1 MLVHTLKVCAVF
13 NILGGVALIAFWYL
27 FAALLPY
34 RQLSDSLSLLV
45 NTPYWSLINAIG
57 AVGALMAL
65 IGVFGI
71 FMSQVEEGGWL
82 GVIGFLLGAIGIVM
96 FLVTLV
102 WDTILWPVLV
112 KQDPSLLDFTGPI
125 YTSKTFLPYFITAGL
140 IFSLGL
146 LLFGIS
152 IVKAGV
158 LPSWGGI
165 LMAVGAPLFGLGAMF
180 GKMQV
185 IPRTAGVTLLSI
197 GLVIL
202 GWAMLGK

>member
-1 MLVHTLKVCAVF
+1 MLIQILKVCAVF
-13 NILGGVALIAFWYL
+13 NILAGIALVAFWYL
-27 FAALLPY
+27 FAVLLPY
-34 RQLSDSLSLLV
+34 RELSDSLSILV
-45 NTPYWSLINAIG
+45 NTKYWSIINGIG

-65 IGVFGI
+65 IGLFGI
-71 FMSQVEEGGWL
+71 FMSQIEAGGWL
-82 GVIGFLLGAIGIVM
+82 GVIGFLLGAGGIVM
-96 FLVTLV
+96 LLVTLV
-102 WDTILWPVLV
+102 WDTVLWPILV
-112 KQDPSLLDFTGPI
+112 DHDPSLLDFTGPI
-125 YTSKTFLPYFITAGL
+125 YSSKTFLPYFIMAGSV
-140 IFSLGL
+140 FSLGL

-197 GLVIL
+197 GLIII